1 MISEKKNL
9 YKYNILSPKLTLK
22 LSFIL
27 LKTNI
32 DSIIEF
38 NNYLTI
44 LYL

>member
-9 YKYNILSPKLTLK
+9 YKYILSPKLTLK